1 MGLSLQ
7 LGASTRGIAIALFG
21 NWFLCLGAIGIITV
35 SLASS
40 FYVWQQIESYQLHK
54 KAERFC
60 YTQTTDY
67 TDEDER
73 WVAVRSCVNGILGSR
88 KPEQSSEEIASLETR
103 IEEIESTVQTE
114 IAALRSEIA
123 RVEASVSLSLLK

>member
-1 MGLSLQ
+1 MGSSLQ
-7 LGASTRGIAIALFG
+7 LGASTRGIAIALLG

-40 FYVWQQIESYQLHK
+40 FYVWQQVEAYQLHK

-73 WVAVRSCVNGILGSR
+73 WVAVRNCVNGILGSR
-88 KPEQSSEEIASLETR
+88 KTEQSSVDTTSLETK
-103 IEEIESTVQTE
+103 IEEIESMVQSQ
-114 IAALRSEIA
+114 IADLRSEIV
-123 RVEASVSLSLLK
+123 RVEADASLRHLK